1 MAKNY
6 ANIAKE
12 VLRLVGGDKNVSHF
26 EHCSTRLRFS
36 IVDPGKVDQAGLKK
50 VPGVMG
56 VVRSGNQC
64 QVVIGNDVIEVY
76 DEVLKLPKISRWRQ
90 AP

>member
-26 EHCSTRLRFS
+26 EHCSTRLRFPS
-36 IVDPGKVDQAGLKK
+36 WTPAKWIRLD
-50 VPGVMG
+50 
-56 VVRSGNQC
+56 
-64 QVVIGNDVIEVY
+64 
-76 DEVLKLPKISRWRQ
+76 
-90 AP
+90 

>member
-56 VVRSGNQC
+56 VVGQRQSVSG
-64 QVVIGNDVIEVY
+64 GH
-76 DEVLKLPKISRWRQ
+76 RQ
-90 AP
+90 RCHRGLRRGP

>member
-26 EHCSTRLRFS
+26 E
-36 IVDPGKVDQAGLKK
+36 
-50 VPGVMG
+50 
-56 VVRSGNQC
+56 QC
-64 QVVIGNDVIEVY
+64 H
-76 DEVLKLPKISRWRQ
+76 
-90 AP
+90 

>member
-36 IVDPGKVDQAGLKK
+36 IVDPGKVDQA
-50 VPGVMG
+50 
-56 VVRSGNQC
+56 
-64 QVVIGNDVIEVY
+64 
-76 DEVLKLPKISRWRQ
+76 
-90 AP
+90 